1 VNHVLWN
8 DAVADGSRLPVTAII
23 CDGMPRAIPCDAEVY
38 TMSERFQKVL
48 ATQE

>member
-1 VNHVLWN
+1 MC
-8 DAVADGSRLPVTAII
+8 R
-23 CDGMPRAIPCDAEVY
+23 MPRAIPCDAEVY